1 MRRIQH
7 DLRGCIIY
15 SPKEGYEANG
25 RKNPYAPGSI
35 SYDYLGVAH
44 RELEA
49 LGPNVICRN
58 SPIIY
63 GESIR
68 DGYFSTDDGKPT
80 ALQYRRATIR
90 YFHRCEGITK
100 QTIKPKGVST

>member
-1 MRRIQH
+1 MMRIQH

-49 LGPNVICRN
+49 LGAI
-58 SPIIY
+58 
-63 GESIR
+63 EM
-68 DGYFSTDDGKPT
+68 
-80 ALQYRRATIR
+80 
-90 YFHRCEGITK
+90 
-100 QTIKPKGVST
+100 